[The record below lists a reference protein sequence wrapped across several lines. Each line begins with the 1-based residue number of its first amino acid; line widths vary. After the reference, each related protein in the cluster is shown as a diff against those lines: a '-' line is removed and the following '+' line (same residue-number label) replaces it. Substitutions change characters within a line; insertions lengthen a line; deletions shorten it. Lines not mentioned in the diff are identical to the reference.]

1 MIAPFRKRVYGYECD
16 LYGHLHNTNYLNI
29 LEAARS
35 EALVDVGMPVK
46 RLLELDWHVYINK
59 VEVEFIKG
67 VEVDEIIEVCSEIY
81 DRNKLRSSWN
91 QEIFNEAGDLCFR
104 AQIHVVHVH
113 KGKPARVP
121 EHIWEHFQKLGE

>member
-1 MIAPFRKRVYGYECD
+1 MIANFRKRIYGYECD

-46 RLLELDWHVYINK
+46 RLMELNWHVYINK
-59 VEVEFIKG
+59 IEVEFLKG
-67 VEVDEIIEVCSEIY
+67 VGVDDIIEVRSQIY

-91 QEIFNEAGDLCFR
+91 QEIYNEAGELCFR
-104 AQIHVVHVH
+104 AHIHVVHIH
-113 KGKPARVP
+113 NGKPARVP
-121 EHIWEHFQKLGE
+121 EHIWDHFKLLGE

>member
-1 MIAPFRKRVYGYECD
+1 MLAPFRKRIYGSECD

-46 RLLELDWHVYINK
+46 RLLELNWHVYISK
-59 VEVEFIKG
+59 VEVEFLKG
-67 VEVDEIIEVCSEIY
+67 VGVDEIIEVRSQIY

-91 QEIFNEAGDLCFR
+91 QEIYNEAGELCFR
-104 AQIHVVHVH
+104 AQIHVVHIH
-113 KGKPARVP
+113 NGKPARVP
-121 EHIWEHFQKLGE
+121 EHIWDHFKLLGE